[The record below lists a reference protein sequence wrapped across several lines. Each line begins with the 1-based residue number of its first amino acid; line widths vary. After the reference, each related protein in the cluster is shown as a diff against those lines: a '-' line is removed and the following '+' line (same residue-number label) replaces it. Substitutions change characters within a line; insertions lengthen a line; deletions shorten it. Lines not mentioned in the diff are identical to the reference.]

1 MHTYPTKQDRELIKG
16 FSQLKNEKEI
26 TGFLRD
32 LLTPAEIEE
41 FSRRFQIAK
50 LLWTSTKSYAEIAEQ
65 VGTSTTTV
73 TRVSHWLYKESAQG
87 YATVLERFFGQS
99 KR

>member
-1 MHTYPTKQDRELIKG
+1 MQTYPTKQDKELIKG
-16 FSQLKNEKEI
+16 FSQLSNEKEI

-50 LLWTSTKSYAEIAEQ
+50 LLWTTNKSYADIADF
-65 VGTSTTTV
+65 VSTSTTTV
-73 TRVSHWLYKESAQG
+73 TRVAHWLYKEPHQG
-87 YATVLERFFGQS
+87 YANVLKRMYGKS